1 MNWDVLTQEW
11 ILLPWM
17 AWDVVSNPQTM
28 LGLLGGGLLGMVGGM
43 LPGISAV
50 MAMTLMLGFVYQ
62 VPVDAGMGLLIGIYT
77 GAIYSGSVTAVMLNM
92 PGTPAAAAT
101 VLDGHPMARKGKSRE
116 AIGITT
122 WSSFFGEIGG
132 ELGTF
137 IFLPIIATAA
147 LMLGD
152 WEIFLVA
159 LIGLTLAGA
168 LGAKSPMKGWIAAF
182 IGWMVALIGTDPIW
196 GTFRYGYN
204 PNLMRGIEF
213 IPVLIGLFGIAE
225 VLWVLREKIPYT
237 LEGTKGRMIAK
248 LSVFKGKGKMVLRSI
263 AVGLGVG
270 VVPGVGE
277 SVAPW
282 LSYDMAQRRS
292 KNPSEYGTGCVDGL
306 IAPEVANN
314 ATSGGALIP
323 MLVLGLPGSGPTAVM
338 LAALFMYGI
347 RPGPMLII
355 EFPGFIARFIFL
367 FWMSACIFRVLAWAT
382 SKYFIAI
389 LSVRRD
395 VIMPV
400 AVGLGVIGA
409 WGVGF
414 NPFDITV
421 MFVFGIV
428 GYVMRLRGFP
438 MAPMVLGVMIGA
450 TADQFLRRALMTY
463 RGNLD
468 AMLMRPLGLV
478 LLVGFAFL
486 VMTQVR
492 RQLKERKTAAQA
504 KEEALRQ
511 RSGQEE

>member
-1 MNWDVLTQEW
+1 MNWQVLTQEW
-11 ILLPWM
+11 YLLPQM
-17 AWDVVSNPQTM
+17 AWEVLTNIQTL
-28 LGLLGGGLLGMVGGM
+28 LGLLGGGILGMIGGM

-50 MAMTLMLGFVYQ
+50 MAMTLMLGFVFQ
-62 VPVDAGMGLLIGIYT
+62 IPVDAGMGLLVGIYT
-77 GAIYSGSVTAVMLNM
+77 GAIYGGSITAILLNM

-101 VLDGHPMARKGKSRE
+101 VLDGHAMARKGKSRE
-116 AIGITT
+116 AVGIAT

-137 IFLPIIATAA
+137 ILLPFIATAA

-168 LGAKSPMKGWIAAF
+168 LGAKNPIKGWIAAF
-182 IGWMVALIGTDPIW
+182 VGWLVAIIGTDPIW
-196 GTFRYGYN
+196 GTFRYGYS

-213 IPVLIGLFGIAE
+213 IPVLIGLFGVAE
-225 VLWVLREKIPYT
+225 VLWVLRERIPYK

-248 LSVFKGKGKMVLRSI
+248 ISAFKGKSMTVLRSI
-263 AVGLGVG
+263 GIGLGVG
-270 VVPGVGE
+270 IVPGVGE

-282 LSYDMAQRRS
+282 LAYDVAERRS
-292 KNPSEYGTGCVDGL
+292 KHREKFGKGYTEGL

-338 LAALFMYGI
+338 MAALFMYGI

-355 EFPGFIARFIFL
+355 EFPGFIAKFIFL
-367 FWMSACIFRVLAWAT
+367 FWVSAVIFRLISFLL
-382 SKYFIAI
+382 SKYFIKI

-395 VIMPV
+395 VILPV
-400 AVGLGVIGA
+400 AIGLGVIGA

-414 NPFDITV
+414 NIFDVSV
-421 MFVFGIV
+421 MFIFGLL
-428 GYVMRLRGFP
+428 GYIMRLREFP
-438 MAPMVLGVMIGA
+438 MAPMVLGVMVGG

-463 RGNLD
+463 SDNIG
-468 AMLMRPLGLV
+468 AMFARPIGLF
-478 LLVGFAFL
+478 LLLAFIII
-486 VMTQVR
+486 VYMQVR
-492 RQLKERKTAAQA
+492 SQIKERNKAKLKT
-504 KEEALRQ
+504 
-511 RSGQEE
+511 

>member
-1 MNWDVLTQEW
+1 MNWQILTQEW
-11 ILLPWM
+11 GLLPAM
-17 AWDVVSNPQTM
+17 AWEVMTTPETL
-28 LGLLGGGLLGMVGGM
+28 LGLLGGGLLGMIGGM

-50 MAMTLMLGFVYQ
+50 MAMTLMLGFVFQ
-62 VPVDAGMGLLIGIYT
+62 LPVDAGMGLLVGIYT
-77 GAIYSGSVTAVMLNM
+77 GAIYGGSITAVLLNM

-101 VLDGHPMARKGKSRE
+101 VLDGHAMARNGQSRE
-116 AIGITT
+116 AVGIAT

-132 ELGTF
+132 EIGTF
-137 IFLPIIATAA
+137 ILLPIIATAA

-168 LGAKSPMKGWIAAF
+168 LGAKNPIKGWIAAF
-182 IGWMVALIGTDPIW
+182 GGWLVALIGTDPIW
-196 GTFRYGYN
+196 GVFRYGYT

-225 VLWVLREKIPYT
+225 VLWVLRERVPYA

-248 LSVFKGKGKMVLRSI
+248 LSVFKGNMKTVFRSI
-263 AVGLGVG
+263 GVGLGVG
-270 VVPGVGE
+270 IVPGVGE

-282 LSYDMAQRRS
+282 LAYDLAQRKS
-292 KNPSEYGTGCVDGL
+292 KNRDQFGKGIPEGL

-338 LAALFMYGI
+338 MAALFMYGI

-355 EFPGFIARFIFL
+355 EYPGFIAKFIFL
-367 FWMSACIFRVLAWAT
+367 FWVSAVIFRLVSFVF

-395 VIMPV
+395 VILPI

-414 NPFDITV
+414 NTFDVTV
-421 MFVFGIV
+421 MFIFGLV
-428 GYVMRLRGFP
+428 GYFMRLREFP
-438 MAPMVLGVMIGA
+438 MAPMVLGVMVGA

-463 RGNLD
+463 QDNLLS
-468 AMLMRPLGLV
+468 MFTRPLGLF
-478 LLVGFAFL
+478 LILAFIFI
-486 VMTQVR
+486 VVSQIR
-492 RQLKERKTAAQA
+492 NQLKDRKAALQKLEDEA
-504 KEEALRQ
+504 KKKEE
-511 RSGQEE
+511 